1 MNDHSHKDCF
11 SCQLPNCN
19 LLPCY
24 LPAFERD
31 ASSEPMAPGSIL
43 TYLILLKQLLLLAIT
58 ILLLCYL
65 LPSISI
71 TCVLPCN

>member
-43 TYLILLKQLLLLAIT
+43 TYLNSSTQLLLFAIF
-58 ILLLCYL
+58 LLLATIYL
-65 LPSISI
+65 YHLRF
-71 TCVLPCN
+71 TL